1 MTAQPL
7 IAAALPALLFTLPA
21 AAAPQTPPVAAA
33 APTPAPAPTVAPKGG
48 PNFLVIVADDLG
60 WSDIGA
66 FGGEIATPNLDAL
79 ALSGVRFTGFHTAP
93 TCSPTRS
100 MLMSGVDN
108 HQAGLGTMAELLSDA
123 TRGRPG
129 YEGYLND
136 RVASIAELL
145 RAGGYTTLMAG
156 KWHLGLTP
164 DREPAAR
171 GFEHSFA
178 LLQGLSNHFG
188 ADQGG
193 GWQAAGLSPSYRD
206 DGKPASLPA
215 GRYSTDYFADRL
227 IGYLDQAKRAG
238 DGRPFFAY
246 LPFTAPHWPL
256 QAPAETIAKYRGRY
270 DIGYEALRT
279 ARLARQ
285 KHLGLVPADAV
296 AHATEQVRPWASLSA
311 DERAVE
317 ARKMEV
323 YAAMV
328 DRLDQN
334 VGRVIAALKAQGR
347 YDDTIILFLSDN
359 GPEGNVIEA
368 PSPRFRVADPKA
380 PAVAPDAPAPVD
392 PALGIDNRLA
402 NIGAATS
409 YVGYGPGW
417 AQANSVPSWLV
428 KGYPT
433 EGGIRVSAFAAGKG
447 VRGDGRIANA
457 NLDVRDIAPTLLDY
471 AGLTQPKT
479 FAGRAIVPHQ
489 GHSLRPVLAATAPAV
504 RTNGE
509 AVGYELFYRRALRK
523 GDWKVVY
530 LPAGTNRYTR
540 AGVSTGRW
548 QLFDV
553 ARDPGE
559 TRDLAAAEPARL
571 TELVAAYDA
580 YAREKGVV
588 PLPVAAT
595 PPTGTARP

>member
-1 MTAQPL
+1 MPAKPL
-7 IAAALPALLFTLPA
+7 IAALPALLLALPA
-21 AAAPQTPPVAAA
+21 AAAPETPPV
-33 APTPAPAPTVAPKGG
+33 PAVQTVAPKGT

-145 RAGGYTTLMAG
+145 RAGGYATLMAG

-188 ADQGG
+188 ADQNA
-193 GWQAAGLSPSYRD
+193 GWTKAGLSPSYRD
-206 DGKPASLPA
+206 DGKPAALPA

-227 IGYLDQAKRAG
+227 IGYLDQARRAG
-238 DGRPFFAY
+238 DDRPFFAY

-256 QAPAETIAKYRGRY
+256 QAPPETIARYKGRY
-270 DIGYEALRT
+270 DAGYEALRD

-285 KHLGLVPADAV
+285 KQLGLVPADAV

-311 DERAVE
+311 DERAIE

-368 PSPRFRVADPKA
+368 PSPRFKVADPKA
-380 PAVAPDAPAPVD
+380 PPVNPDAPAPAD

-417 AQANSVPSWLV
+417 AQANSTPSWLV

-433 EGGIRVSAFAAGKG
+433 EGGIRVSAFASGKG
-447 VRGDGRIANA
+447 VTGGGRIATA

-471 AGLTQPKT
+471 AGLKQPAT
-479 FAGRAIVPHQ
+479 YAGRTILAHQ
-489 GHSLRPVLAATAPAV
+489 GHSLRPILAATAPAV
-504 RTNGE
+504 RTADE
-509 AVGYELFYRRALRK
+509 PVGYELFYRRALRK
-523 GDWKVVY
+523 GDWKIVY

-540 AGVSTGRW
+540 KGVSTGRW

-559 TRDLAAAEPARL
+559 TRDLASAEPTRL
-571 TELVAAYDA
+571 AELVAAYDA
-580 YAREKGVV
+580 YAKEKGVV
-588 PLPVAAT
+588 PLPVAAA
-595 PPTGTARP
+595 PATGGAKP

>member
-1 MTAQPL
+1 MSRIRFL
-7 IAAALPALLFTLPA
+7 A
-21 AAAPQTPPVAAA
+21 AAAIPALIVFVYATATAA
-33 APTPAPAPTVAPKGG
+33 PAPAQAPAPQGA

-60 WSDIGA
+60 WSDLGA

-108 HQAGLGTMAELLSDA
+108 HEAGLGTMAELLSDA

-145 RAGGYTTLMAG
+145 HAGGYATVMAG

-188 ADQGG
+188 ADQNE
-193 GWQAAGLSPSYRD
+193 GWAKAGLAPSYRE
-206 DGKPASLPA
+206 DGKPAALPVGSFSA
-215 GRYSTDYFADRL
+215 DYFADRL
-227 IGYLDQAKRAG
+227 IGYLDAAAKAG
-238 DGRPFFAY
+238 DRRPFFAY

-256 QAPAETIAKYRGRY
+256 QAPDETIARYKGRY
-270 DIGYEALRT
+270 DQGYEALRA

-285 KHLGLVPADAV
+285 KQLGLVPADAV
-296 AHATEQVRPWASLSA
+296 AHVTEQVRPWASLSA
-311 DERAVE
+311 GERAIE

-328 DRLDQN
+328 DRMDQN

-347 YDDTIILFLSDN
+347 YDDTIILFFSDN
-359 GPEGNVIEA
+359 GPEGNAIEA
-368 PSPRFRVADPKA
+368 PSPRFKVARPGDTP
-380 PAVAPDAPAPVD
+380 PPGGPDAPQAPD
-392 PALGIDNRLA
+392 PALGIDNSLA
-402 NIGAATS
+402 NIGKPTS

-428 KGYPT
+428 KGYTT

-447 VRGDGRIANA
+447 VSGGGGRIATA
-457 NLDVRDIAPTLLDY
+457 NLDVRDVAPTLLDY
-471 AGLTQPKT
+471 AGLKQPAQ
-479 FAGRAIVPHQ
+479 FAGHAILPHE
-489 GHSLRPVLAATAPAV
+489 GRSLRPVLSGGAAAV
-504 RTNGE
+504 RSPTDTL
-509 AVGYELFYRRALRK
+509 GYELFFRRALRK

-540 AGVSTGRW
+540 KGVSTGRW
-548 QLFDV
+548 QLFDL
-553 ARDPGE
+553 AADPGE
-559 TRDLAAAEPARL
+559 TRDLATEQPARL
-571 TELVAAYDA
+571 AELVAAYDG
-580 YAREKGVV
+580 YARAKGVV
-588 PLPVAAT
+588 PLPAADPAPAT
-595 PPTGTARP
+595 PPGARP

>member
-1 MTAQPL
+1 MPAKPL
-7 IAAALPALLFTLPA
+7 IAAAFPALLLALPA
-21 AAAPQTPPVAAA
+21 AAAPDTPPV
-33 APTPAPAPTVAPKGG
+33 PPAPAVAPKNA

-60 WSDIGA
+60 WSDLGA

-123 TRGRPG
+123 TTGRPG

-145 RAGGYTTLMAG
+145 RAGGYATLMSG

-188 ADQGG
+188 ADQNKA
-193 GWQAAGLSPSYRD
+193 WTKAGLNPSYRD
-206 DGKPASLPA
+206 DGKPATLPA

-238 DGRPFFAY
+238 DDRPFFAY

-256 QAPAETIAKYRGRY
+256 QAPAETIAKYKGRY
-270 DIGYEALRT
+270 DAGYEALRD

-285 KHLGLVPADAV
+285 KQLGLVPADAV
-296 AHATEQVRPWASLSA
+296 AHATEQVRPWASLSPE
-311 DERAVE
+311 ERAIE

-334 VGRVIAALKAQGR
+334 VGRVVAALKAQGR
-347 YDDTIILFLSDN
+347 YDDTIILFLADN
-359 GPEGNVIEA
+359 GPEGNVIEQ
-368 PSPRFRVADPKA
+368 PSPRFKVADPKA
-380 PAVAPDAPAPVD
+380 PPADPDAPTPAD
-392 PALGIDNRLA
+392 PSLRIDNRLA
-402 NIGAATS
+402 NIGKATS

-417 AQANSVPSWLV
+417 AQANSTPSWLV
-428 KGYPT
+428 KGYPS
-433 EGGIRVSAFAAGKG
+433 EGGIRVSAFAAGRG
-447 VRGDGRIANA
+447 VTGGGRIATA

-471 AGLTQPKT
+471 AGLTQPAT
-479 FAGRAIVPHQ
+479 FAGRAILPHQ

-504 RTNGE
+504 RSADE

-540 AGVSTGRW
+540 KGVSTGRW

-571 TELVAAYDA
+571 AELVAAYDA
-580 YAREKGVV
+580 YAKDKGVV
-588 PLPVAAT
+588 PLPPAETPAAGVAK
-595 PPTGTARP
+595 P

>member
-1 MTAQPL
+1 MF
-7 IAAALPALLFTLPA
+7 ALPAT
-21 AAAPQTPPVAAA
+21 AAPQTPPAPA
-33 APTPAPAPTVAPKGG
+33 APAVAPKDS

-60 WSDIGA
+60 WSDLGA

-145 RAGGYTTLMAG
+145 RAGGYTTLMSG

-171 GFEHSFA
+171 GFDHSFA

-188 ADQGG
+188 ADQN
-193 GWQAAGLSPSYRD
+193 AAWTKAELEPSYRD
-206 DGKPASLPA
+206 DGKPSALPA
-215 GRYSTDYFADRL
+215 GKYSTDYFADRL

-238 DGRPFFAY
+238 DDRPFFAY

-256 QAPAETIAKYRGRY
+256 QAPPETIARYKGRY
-270 DIGYEALRT
+270 DAGYEALRD
-279 ARLARQ
+279 ARLVRQ
-285 KHLGLVPADAV
+285 KRLGLVPADAV
-296 AHATEQVRPWASLSA
+296 AHSTEQVRPWASLSP
-311 DERAVE
+311 DERAIE

-359 GPEGNVIEA
+359 GPEGNEIDR
-368 PSPRFRVADPKA
+368 PSPRFKVADPKA
-380 PAVAPDAPAPVD
+380 PPVDPDAPTPPD
-392 PALGIDNRLA
+392 PALRIDNRLA

-409 YVGYGPGW
+409 YVGYGAGW
-417 AQANSVPSWLV
+417 AQANSTPSWLV

-447 VRGDGRIANA
+447 VAGGGRIATA

-471 AGLTQPKT
+471 AGQTQPAT
-479 FAGRAIVPHQ
+479 YAGRPIVAHQ
-489 GHSLRPVLAATAPAV
+489 GHSLRPVLAATAAEV
-504 RTNGE
+504 RSTDE
-509 AVGYELFYRRALRK
+509 AVGYELFYRRALRR

-540 AGVSTGRW
+540 KGVSTGRW

-559 TRDLAAAEPARL
+559 TRDLATAEPARL
-571 TELVAAYDA
+571 TELVAAYDR
-580 YAREKGVV
+580 YARDKGVV
-588 PLPVAAT
+588 PLPDAPAPAAT
-595 PPTGTARP
+595 GAATGAKP

>member
-1 MTAQPL
+1 MPAKPL
-7 IAAALPALLFTLPA
+7 IAAAFPALLLALPA
-21 AAAPQTPPVAAA
+21 AAAPDTPPV
-33 APTPAPAPTVAPKGG
+33 PPAPAVAPKNA

-60 WSDIGA
+60 WSDLGA

-123 TRGRPG
+123 TTGRPG

-145 RAGGYTTLMAG
+145 RAGGYATLMSG

-188 ADQGG
+188 ADQNKA
-193 GWQAAGLSPSYRD
+193 WTKAGLNPSYRD
-206 DGKPASLPA
+206 DGKPATLPA

-238 DGRPFFAY
+238 DARPFFAY

-256 QAPAETIAKYRGRY
+256 QAPAETIAKYKGRY
-270 DIGYEALRT
+270 DAGYEALRD

-285 KHLGLVPADAV
+285 KQLGLVPADAV
-296 AHATEQVRPWASLSA
+296 AHATEQVRPWASLSPE
-311 DERAVE
+311 ERAIE

-347 YDDTIILFLSDN
+347 YDDTIILFLADN
-359 GPEGNVIEA
+359 GPEGNVIEQ
-368 PSPRFRVADPKA
+368 PSPRFKVADPKA
-380 PAVAPDAPAPVD
+380 PPADPDAPTPAD
-392 PALGIDNRLA
+392 PSLRIDNRLA
-402 NIGAATS
+402 NIGKATS

-417 AQANSVPSWLV
+417 AQANSTPSWLV
-428 KGYPT
+428 KGYPS
-433 EGGIRVSAFAAGKG
+433 EGGIRVSAFAAGRG
-447 VRGDGRIANA
+447 VTGGGRIATA

-471 AGLTQPKT
+471 AGLTQPAT
-479 FAGRAIVPHQ
+479 FAGRAILPHQ

-504 RTNGE
+504 RSADE

-540 AGVSTGRW
+540 KGVSTGRW

-571 TELVAAYDA
+571 AELVAAYDA
-580 YAREKGVV
+580 YAKDKGVV
-588 PLPVAAT
+588 PLPPAETPAAGVAK
-595 PPTGTARP
+595 P

>member
-1 MTAQPL
+1 MPVKPL
-7 IAAALPALLFTLPA
+7 TAALPVLLFALPA
-21 AAAPQTPPVAAA
+21 AAAPETPRVLAAQ
-33 APTPAPAPTVAPKGG
+33 PAPAVAPKDA

-100 MLMSGVDN
+100 MLMSGVDH

-145 RAGGYTTLMAG
+145 RAGGYATLMAG

-188 ADQGG
+188 ADQNAA
-193 GWQAAGLSPSYRD
+193 WTNAGLNPSYRD
-206 DGKPASLPA
+206 DGRPATLPA
-215 GRYSTDYFADRL
+215 GSYSTDYFTDRL

-238 DGRPFFAY
+238 DARPFFAY

-256 QAPAETIAKYRGRY
+256 QAPPETIAKYKGRY
-270 DIGYEALRT
+270 DAGYEALRD

-285 KHLGLVPADAV
+285 KQLGLIPADAV
-296 AHATEQVRPWASLSA
+296 AHSTEQVRPWASLSP

-347 YDDTIILFLSDN
+347 YDNTIILFLSDN

-368 PSPRFRVADPKA
+368 PSPRFRIADPKA
-380 PAVAPDAPAPVD
+380 PPADPDAPAA
-392 PALGIDNRLA
+392 PAPSLGIDNRLA
-402 NIGAATS
+402 NIGKATS

-417 AQANSVPSWLV
+417 AQANSTPSWLV

-433 EGGIRVSAFAAGKG
+433 EGGIRVSAFAAGRG
-447 VRGDGRIANA
+447 VRGGGRIATA
-457 NLDVRDIAPTLLDY
+457 SLDVRDIAPTLLDY
-471 AGLTQPKT
+471 AGLNQPAT
-479 FAGRAIVPHQ
+479 FAGRPILPHQ
-489 GHSLRPVLAATAPAV
+489 GHSLRPVLAASAPAI
-504 RTNGE
+504 RTAGE
-509 AVGYELFYRRALRK
+509 AIGYELFYRRALRK

-540 AGVSTGRW
+540 KGVSTGRW
-548 QLFDV
+548 QLFDI
-553 ARDPGE
+553 ACDPGE
-559 TRDLAAAEPARL
+559 TRDLASAEPARL
-571 TELVAAYDA
+571 AELVAAYDS
-580 YAREKGVV
+580 YAKDKGVV
-588 PLPVAAT
+588 PLPVAPTPTAT
-595 PPTGTARP
+595 GPKP